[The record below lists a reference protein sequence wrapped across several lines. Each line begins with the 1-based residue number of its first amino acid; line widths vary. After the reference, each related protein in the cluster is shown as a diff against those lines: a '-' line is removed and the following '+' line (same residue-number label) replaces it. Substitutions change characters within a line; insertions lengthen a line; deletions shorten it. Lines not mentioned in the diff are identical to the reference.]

1 MNLAMGEEAF
11 LPCLLRDHTL
21 SKGLGE
27 KKTMKTAER
36 EMKKATKQTKTKQA
50 LNEWIT

>member
-1 MNLAMGEEAF
+1 MGEETF
-11 LPCLLRDHTL
+11 LPFLLRDHTL

-27 KKTMKTAER
+27 KKTKPMETAEC
-36 EMKKATKQTKTKQA
+36 EMEKATKQNKKQA